1 VNADGRVPI
10 DEAGPAYKP
19 TREVVD
25 AVVRAGLATV
35 EYELRP
41 LASLKGSR

>member
-1 VNADGRVPI
+1 MNVDGRVPI

-19 TREVVD
+19 AREVVD

-35 EYELRP
+35 EHELRP
-41 LASLKGSR
+41 LASLKGT